1 MHPAYRFDGF
11 LQGCSIDIA
20 GLKDAN
26 LYFQFIKFLK
36 FWMRQQFF
44 TWLFSS
50 SVKAKRYFEMKGP
63 WKLLYEVSLT
73 TSYVVSDSFI
83 YDICSCR
90 IKFKLE
96 LARLALE
103 PSFLKNNHSIQV
115 CKITSHTRY
124 NTVLLSTSTL
134 DQKYKHSIFT
144 LVLVLS
150 F

>member
-1 MHPAYRFDGF
+1 
-11 LQGCSIDIA
+11 
-20 GLKDAN
+20 
-26 LYFQFIKFLK
+26 
-36 FWMRQQFF
+36 MRQQFF

-63 WKLLYEVSLT
+63 WKLLNEVSLT

-150 F
+150 FQFLVFSSQFLVLSSQFLVLSSQLVVDRENILS